1 MGARRILEQ
10 VNVEGRAQLIGSQAR
25 AARERSAEECVRARR
40 LAGRAA
46 MVCRRSESLCV
57 SHRRKAARRLEWETK
72 AVDDGVMAW
81 PSMRRFVEF
90 DAGVVGRDPVI
101 EEAKTVLCDELG
113 ISRRDAFAI
122 LRRTSSN
129 ANRKLRDVARGLVD
143 QSRGAGA

>member
-1 MGARRILEQ
+1 
-10 VNVEGRAQLIGSQAR
+10 
-25 AARERSAEECVRARR
+25 
-40 LAGRAA
+40 

-72 AVDDGVMAW
+72 AVDDGVMPW
-81 PSMRRFVEF
+81 LSMCRFLEF

-101 EEAKTVLCDELG
+101 EEAKSVLCDELG

-143 QSRGAGA
+143 ESRGVGA